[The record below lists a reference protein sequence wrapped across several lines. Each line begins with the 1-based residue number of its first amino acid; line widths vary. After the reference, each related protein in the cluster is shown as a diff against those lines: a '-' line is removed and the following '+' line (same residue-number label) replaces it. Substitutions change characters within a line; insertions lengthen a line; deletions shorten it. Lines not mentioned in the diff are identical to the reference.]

1 MTETQAIIESYLDI
15 GAETPSEIAFSIIAE
30 VKAILTG
37 REGGLLRNRKGSIHG
52 EVSEPGMISKQPISD
67 EFLIATSLQK
77 TYYRT
82 SEQSLST

>member
-1 MTETQAIIESYLDI
+1 MHAPAGLDI

-30 VKAILTG
+30 IKAVLRG

-52 EVSEPGMISKQPISD
+52 EVSKPRMILRPISD
-67 EFLIATSLQK
+67 EFLIATSLQE
-77 TYYRT
+77 THYRT